1 MLGKGNTVLTK
12 ELIASEHE
20 EQVQFV
26 QWFRRKYA
34 PVRIFAIPN
43 GGYRSRATAARLKAE
58 GVSRGV
64 PDLFIP
70 EWSLWIEMKRTKG
83 GKLSPDQVNWIKYLK
98 DLGNTVHVAYG
109 AYDAMIF
116 VDEFA
121 DKTIDAP

>member
-1 MLGKGNTVLTK
+1 MLGKGNPVLTK

-34 PVRIFAIPN
+34 PIRIFAIPN

-70 EWSLWIEMKRTKG
+70 EWNLWIEMKRAKG

-109 AYDAMIF
+109 AYDAMQF
-116 VDEFA
+116 VDDFA
-121 DKTIDAP
+121 DKKC